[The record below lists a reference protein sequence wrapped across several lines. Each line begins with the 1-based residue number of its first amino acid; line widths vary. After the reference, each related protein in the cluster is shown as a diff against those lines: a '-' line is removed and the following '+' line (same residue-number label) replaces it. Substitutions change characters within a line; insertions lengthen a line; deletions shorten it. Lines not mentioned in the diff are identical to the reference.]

1 MLRSIQLN
9 GLICQSSVATG
20 RSERKRVH
28 MARTGNDTRD
38 LASNEGATA
47 PVAIGTTPAP
57 APAPAPAPP
66 SAPAPAPRKRAPRR
80 KRGVVGALKRVWILL
95 VVLVA
100 VAIAVFCV
108 DRLHGV
114 FGKTE
119 LTRPGA
125 GIASDPKPF
134 NPKVVTYEIFG
145 PPGTVATINYLNLDA
160 QPQEA
165 KDVALPWSITLTTTA
180 PAASA
185 NIVAQGDS
193 DTISCRI
200 TVNGE
205 VKDQNTS
212 DGVNAQ
218 TFCLVKSA

>member
-1 MLRSIQLN
+1 
-9 GLICQSSVATG
+9 
-20 RSERKRVH
+20 

-57 APAPAPAPP
+57 APAPP
-66 SAPAPAPRKRAPRR
+66 SAPAPARRKRAPRR
-80 KRGVVGALKRVWILL
+80 RRGVIGALKRVWILL

-100 VAIAVFCV
+100 VVIAVFCV

-185 NIVAQGDS
+185 NIVAQGDGDS
-193 DTISCRI
+193 ISCRI

-205 VKDQNTS
+205 VKDVNTT
-212 DGVNAQ
+212 DGVNAE